1 MTKKELTGMDKIAF
15 KATEWIGSSSSI
27 IIHSLFF
34 LGAFTLPFFGAN
46 FDQILLIIT
55 TAVSLEAIYLA
66 IFIQMTVNRNTESLH
81 EVELDI
87 DEIQEDIDEIQEDVD
102 DIIEE
107 EEKDNIES
115 KETTKA
121 LGEVQEKIENLLRDL
136 NKLKNQR

>member
-1 MTKKELTGMDKIAF
+1 MTKRELTPIDKIAI
-15 KATEWIGSSSSI
+15 KTTEWIGSSSSI

-34 LGAFTLPFFGAN
+34 LGSFTLPFFGVD

-115 KETTKA
+115 KATTKA
-121 LGEVQEKIENLLRDL
+121 LADVQAKIENLLKDIDKIKRG
-136 NKLKNQR
+136 